1 MNNQIVSQ
9 TVTFNNQELIT
20 FEQNGVQYT
29 AMKPICENIGI
40 DWESQRQRIKR
51 DDILSKVAC
60 MIKATGLDGKIY
72 EMLSLPIQFLNGWLF
87 GVDSKRVKTDEAKK
101 NLMAYKLE
109 CYQVLH
115 DYWHKGE
122 AVNPRF
128 EKITNTQAY
137 KLKTAVEKRCKN
149 NKEHYQ
155 TVWTALKHRFEVP
168 KYTDILVKDFDNA
181 MNLVWTIALPPVVE
195 KPQPQTPTDKE
206 LYEILHAAISS
217 HHQLHRMTK
226 SLAVTLHVR
235 DTIDYQLRGLREQ
248 IIKVVK
254 FADNQNL
261 QNRFGQPLVSHQA
274 KLNAWDGA
282 SWSIAVT
289 A

>member
-206 LYEILHAAISS
+206 LYEILFGAVSS
-217 HHQLHRMTK
+217 HHQLYRMTRN
-226 SLAVTLHVR
+226 LANTLHVR
-235 DTIDYQLRGLREQ
+235 DTIDYQLKDLKEQ
-248 IIKVVK
+248 IVKAIK
-254 FADNQNL
+254 FAENQNL
-261 QNRFGQPLVSHQA
+261 HNLLGKPLVDH
-274 KLNAWDGA
+274 NAQIHAWHGA
-282 SWSIAVT
+282 SWSIALG
-289 A
+289 

>member
-1 MNNQIVSQ
+1 MTTVAQTTEIVK
-9 TVTFNNQELIT
+9 FNNQELLTLKVGEII
-20 FEQNGVQYT
+20 YT
-29 AMKPICENIGI
+29 AIRPIVEGMGL
-40 DWESQRQRIKR
+40 DWTTQAKKLRNNAEKFNCR
-51 DDILSKVAC
+51 DMPTVAQ
-60 MIKATGLDGKIY
+60 DGKIR
-72 EMLSLPIQFLNGWLF
+72 EMLCMPIKKLNGWLF
-87 GVDSKRVKTDEAKK
+87 SINPEKVKPEIKDDVIAYQEECFEALY
-101 NLMAYKLE
+101 N
-109 CYQVLH
+109 
-115 DYWHKGE
+115 YWHKGE

-128 EKITNTQAY
+128 EKISDTQAY

-206 LYEILHAAISS
+206 LYEILHAAVSS

-235 DTIDYQLRGLREQ
+235 DTIDYQLRNLRED
-248 IIKVVK
+248 IIRIVK
-254 FADNQNL
+254 FANNHNL
-261 QNRFGQPLVSHQA
+261 YNKLGLPLVSHEA
-274 KLNAWDGA
+274 RLNAWDGA
-282 SWSIAVT
+282 SWSIATT